1 MSESGEKGLGLN
13 VPPLDSVFE
22 IIFVWICVFHE
33 LQPVGNLNRFG
44 F

>member
-1 MSESGEKGLGLN
+1 MSESGEKGVDLN
-13 VPPLDSVFE
+13 VPPLDSVSE

-33 LQPVGNLNRFG
+33 LQPDGNLNGLG